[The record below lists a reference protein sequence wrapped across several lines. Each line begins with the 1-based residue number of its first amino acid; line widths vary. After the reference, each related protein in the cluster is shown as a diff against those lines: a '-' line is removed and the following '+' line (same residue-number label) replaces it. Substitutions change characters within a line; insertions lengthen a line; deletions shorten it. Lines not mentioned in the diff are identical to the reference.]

1 MAKKKKGGLLDTQR
15 RILAYLGGSPGTPR
29 IRREIADGAQCH
41 QHGLTA
47 WVGSPDDSIRT
58 RNDRRYCKSLAT
70 PGYVRQAV
78 NPDAK
83 GEYLHEITEAGRKAL
98 ETEAQP

>member
-1 MAKKKKGGLLDTQR
+1 MAKKKGGLLDTQR
-15 RILAYLGGSPGTPR
+15 QILKYLAGSPGTPR
-29 IRREIADGAQCH
+29 TRREIADGVPCDRK
-41 QHGLTA
+41 GLTA

-70 PGYVRQAV
+70 LGYVRQAV
-78 NPDAK
+78 NPDGK